1 MPCGHI
7 LKDWRA
13 TGLIP
18 RSADCW
24 IEICSRTHENSRA
37 IQNYL
42 SRFGSAFAVGSQGR
56 RRGANAFRHTR
67 SWTRGSRQRP
77 FGFHAFSR
85 GYQVVTRLR
94 WVHLE
99 DMTNSPYVHPM
110 DGRHPASPPRP
121 RSKITPEQ
129 GVRAKSERRH
139 GRARGRHDGA
149 LTHEFVDE
157 SGNKSRF

>member
-7 LKDWRA
+7 LKDWGA

-56 RRGANAFRHTR
+56 RRGANALRHKR
-67 SWTRGSRQRP
+67 SWTGGSRQRP
-77 FGFHAFSR
+77 FGFHAFSG
-85 GYQVVTRLR
+85 GYQVVTALDGFTSRTS
-94 WVHLE
+94 
-99 DMTNSPYVHPM
+99 TNSPYVHPV
-110 DGRHPASPPRP
+110 DGRPPHRRP
-121 RSKITPEQ
+121 LPVQRSCPSKELGQNPKGATTAPE
-129 GVRAKSERRH
+129 
-139 GRARGRHDGA
+139 GRHDGA